1 MIDLSNGFIIDK
13 KNEKRNRKVN
23 AVKLPIAIDESMIP
37 KYVVY
42 YRECYNKQQ
51 QLYREFF
58 KIEKHPKQ
66 LTKTVYTSSKSNKV
80 TIKEKLQQIED
91 LLNKIEENYDNKDK
105 DRDKDRD
112 EDQDEDQYED
122 TETNNKQAISLPKY
136 ISLKTIE
143 NDKKY
148 YLLYDKKILNL
159 PRQTCKMLCHENTN
173 FSQNLDKFLIKIDN
187 RFNNK
192 KHNDLELE
200 L

>member
-23 AVKLPIAIDESMIP
+23 AVKLPVAIDESMIP

-80 TIKEKLQQIED
+80 TIKEKLQQIKD
-91 LLNKIEENYDNKDK
+91 LLNKIEQDYNNKHL
-105 DRDKDRD
+105 D
-112 EDQDEDQYED
+112 EDQDQDKQ
-122 TETNNKQAISLPKY
+122 TNNKQAISLPKY
-136 ISLKTIE
+136 ISLKTID
-143 NDKKY
+143 NDKRY

-159 PRQTCKMLCHENTN
+159 PRQTCKMLCHENID
-173 FSQNLDKFLIKIDN
+173 FSKNLDKFLIKIDN

-192 KHNDLELE
+192 KHNDLEL
-200 L
+200 

>member
-23 AVKLPIAIDESMIP
+23 AVKLPIEIDESMIP

-42 YRECYNKQQ
+42 YRECYNKEQ

-66 LTKTVYTSSKSNKV
+66 KTKTVYTSSKSNKV
-80 TIKEKLQQIED
+80 TIKEKLEQIKEM
-91 LLNKIEENYDNKDK
+91 LNKIEEDILDEPIEDK
-105 DRDKDRD
+105 ML
-112 EDQDEDQYED
+112 
-122 TETNNKQAISLPKY
+122 NNKQAISLPKY
-136 ISLKTIE
+136 ISLKKCD

-159 PRQTCKMLCHENTN
+159 PRQTCKMFCDENIS
-173 FSQNLDKFLIKIDN
+173 FSQNLQNFLIKIEN
-187 RFNNK
+187 RFNTK
-192 KHNDLELE
+192 KENSQQLYSS
-200 L
+200 